1 MGSSNLYCFSMFP
14 YKHQPSGTCNMSKID
29 YSQIVMNL
37 QSIVNVNNTVKFR
50 CYAINENILRIVNGL
65 CGIVFT
71 S

>member
-1 MGSSNLYCFSMFP
+1 MFP